1 MGERKPWY
9 SALLRMVDDSLRA
22 ASKTARKI
30 VTIIRVTRIALFF
43 LAVLYLSGG
52 PIAFLW
58 PQLLPYYIALVAL
71 TFAIAFIGLGILVGL
86 PLRAKSIVRLIDMGY
101 PKNVRELGIR
111 VVARKLHEESIES
124 EELLVETAWNESKK
138 MLRKYKARA
147 ARLKEEL
154 DAEPD
159 PAADDGK
166 EKNGDSS

>member
-9 SALLRMVDDSLRA
+9 SALLRMLDDSLRS
-22 ASKTARKI
+22 ASKTAKKVVRML
-30 VTIIRVTRIALFF
+30 RLTRAL
-43 LAVLYLSGG
+43 LILVAILYLSGG

-58 PQLLPYYIALVAL
+58 PNFLPYYIALVAI
-71 TFAIAFIGLGILVGL
+71 TFTGAFLGLAFLVGL
-86 PLRAKSIVRLIDMGY
+86 PLRAKSIVRLVDMGY
-101 PKNVRELGIR
+101 PKNMRELGIR

-138 MLRKYKARA
+138 LLRKYKARA

-159 PAADDGK
+159 EGSDSTG
-166 EKNGDSS
+166 NGDDSR